1 MNYEIENTSHCPV
14 FKTPEQ
20 YTKAKLKILDRDFY
34 IKPTEEELT
43 HLKTLRTQISID
55 NAVLSIINHHWN

>member
-1 MNYEIENTSHCPV
+1 MSYEIENTSHCPV

-34 IKPTEEELT
+34 IKPTEEEIA
-43 HLKTLRTQISID
+43 HLKTLKTQISID
-55 NAVLSIINHHWN
+55 NVALV